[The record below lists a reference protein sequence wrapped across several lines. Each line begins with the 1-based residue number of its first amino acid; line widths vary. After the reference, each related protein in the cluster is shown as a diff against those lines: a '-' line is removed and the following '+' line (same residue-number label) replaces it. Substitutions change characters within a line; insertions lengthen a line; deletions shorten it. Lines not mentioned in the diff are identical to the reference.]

1 MKEQTSPIDQTLKQC
16 MRVKDLPPS
25 LYIDLVIQIHH
36 HFVSRF
42 LIDSLHERRFCS
54 SYKEVQKYECNSAV
68 VKCSHT
74 IKSVQSICCWQCW
87 PQLGD
92 TKLSTHSMEWVLL
105 HMLYWVV
112 PQSGDSYAELWKWMS
127 YKQLG
132 TTTLVID
139 FFCGDRPPETLNT
152 KCLMLRWHQSN
163 NRSSAE
169 NVLVVSLSTPS
180 LVC

>member
-1 MKEQTSPIDQTLKQC
+1 MEEQTSPIGQTLKQC
-16 MRVKDLPPS
+16 MKVKDLPPS

-42 LIDSLHERRFCS
+42 LIDSLHEHQFCS
-54 SYKEVQKYECNSAV
+54 SYKEVQKYQCNSAV

-92 TKLSTHSMEWVLL
+92 TRLSTHSMEWVLL
-105 HMLYWVV
+105 HMLYWVC

-127 YKQLG
+127 YEQLG
-132 TTTLVID
+132 TITFAIVWL
-139 FFCGDRPPETLNT
+139 FLWG
-152 KCLMLRWHQSN
+152 W
-163 NRSSAE
+163 
-169 NVLVVSLSTPS
+169 TPRDIKY
-180 LVC
+180 